1 MSNNFHLQLYRGTT
15 AQNDAY
21 TGLSG
26 EVTVDTTLSKLR
38 LHDGSTAGGV
48 EIGGMPVGS
57 IIPYAGTTIPAGYL
71 LCDGS
76 AISRTTYS
84 ALFAAIGTTY
94 GAGDGN
100 STFNLPT
107 NNDFPC
113 GYVKESGSNVTLSS
127 ANTYYTALKNGIYF
141 IDIVKFGDTNG
152 FIFLQTRQSSTG
164 TIYKSIQVSAASD
177 KSASCYTNLRKNQV
191 LRINVGGTYETL
203 RNSIFYEDIG
213 TRCIIKI

>member
-38 LHDGSTAGGV
+38 LHDGSTKGGI

-84 ALFAAIGTTY
+84 ALFASIGTTY

-100 STFNLPT
+100 STFNIPNTNERYLKGNDRKYGAESLPNIKGNLGSIVTQRST
-107 NNDFPC
+107 NPINDYQGAFKAKNTDN
-113 GYVKESGSNVTLSS
+113 YSS
-127 ANTYYTALKNGIYF
+127 
-141 IDIVKFGDTNG
+141 
-152 FIFLQTRQSSTG
+152 SSTSTSFRATG
-164 TIYKSIQVSAASD
+164 VTFNASRSSSTYKDNTKVNPDHIYV
-177 KSASCYTNLRKNQV
+177 NFV
-191 LRINVGGTYETL
+191 
-203 RNSIFYEDIG
+203 
-213 TRCIIKI
+213 IKY

>member
-38 LHDGSTAGGV
+38 LHDGSTKGGV

-84 ALFAAIGTTY
+84 ALFASIGTTY

-100 STFNLPT
+100 STFNLPNT
-107 NNDFPC
+107 NERYLKGNNGGYGAESLPNIKGNLGSIVTQRSKDPINDYNGAFRA
-113 GYVKESGSNVTLSS
+113 SGTDNYSS
-127 ANTYYTALKNGIYF
+127 
-141 IDIVKFGDTNG
+141 
-152 FIFLQTRQSSTG
+152 SSTSKSFRATG
-164 TIYKSIQVSAASD
+164 VTFNASRSSSTYKDNAKVNPDHIYV
-177 KSASCYTNLRKNQV
+177 NFL
-191 LRINVGGTYETL
+191 
-203 RNSIFYEDIG
+203 
-213 TRCIIKI
+213 IKY

>member
-38 LHDGSTAGGV
+38 LHDGSTKGGV

-84 ALFAAIGTTY
+84 ALFASIGTTY

-100 STFNLPT
+100 STFNLPNT
-107 NNDFPC
+107 NERYLKGNNR
-113 GYVKESGSNVTLSS
+113 GYGTESLPNITGFEDMWGVGTGTDNPSGSYKKRATGINADVTRGGGQYQ
-127 ANTYYTALKNGIYF
+127 TYLHEFDASGS
-141 IDIVKFGDTNG
+141 
-152 FIFLQTRQSSTG
+152 SSTYKDNAKVNPDH
-164 TIYKSIQVSAASD
+164 IYV
-177 KSASCYTNLRKNQV
+177 NFV
-191 LRINVGGTYETL
+191 
-203 RNSIFYEDIG
+203 
-213 TRCIIKI
+213 IKY

>member
-38 LHDGSTAGGV
+38 LHDGSTKGGV

-76 AISRTTYS
+76 AISRTTYG
-84 ALFAAIGTTY
+84 ALFASIGTTY
-94 GAGDGN
+94 GEGDGN
-100 STFNLPT
+100 STFNIPNTNERYLKGNNRGYGAESLP
-107 NNDFPC
+107 NIKGNS
-113 GYVKESGSNVTLSS
+113 GSGSNVYNSS
-127 ANTYYTALKNGIYF
+127 DRTPPSGAFAKGSSYGNVRGGTEVSLYNTSFNAS
-141 IDIVKFGDTNG
+141 
-152 FIFLQTRQSSTG
+152 RSSSTYKDNAKVNPDH
-164 TIYKSIQVSAASD
+164 IYV
-177 KSASCYTNLRKNQV
+177 NFV
-191 LRINVGGTYETL
+191 
-203 RNSIFYEDIG
+203 
-213 TRCIIKI
+213 IKY